1 MDENA
6 AYGIARAYWRADLAY
21 FAYQF
26 FAAGGNFPGA
36 RAQDQAHQDDDDY
49 GERNYYGE
57 GGPETYAHARHGRFN
72 QEERAE
78 NHGDDS
84 SDAED
89 AMRGKF
95 RFQNEQHE
103 GAGN

>member
-6 AYGIARAYWRADLAY
+6 ADGFARAYWFADLAY

-36 RAQDQAHQDDDDY
+36 RAEDQAHQDHDDY

-57 GGPETYAHARHGRFN
+57 GGPEAYAHARQRRFN

-78 NHGDDS
+78 NHGYES
-84 SDAED
+84 SDAQH

-95 RFQNEQHE
+95 CFQNE
-103 GAGN
+103 